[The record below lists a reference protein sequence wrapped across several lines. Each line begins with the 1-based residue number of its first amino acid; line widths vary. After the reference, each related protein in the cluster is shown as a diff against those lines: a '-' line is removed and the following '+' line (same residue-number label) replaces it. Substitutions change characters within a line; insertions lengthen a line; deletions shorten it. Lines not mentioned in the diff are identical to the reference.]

1 MFQKEVMTNDSITNQ
16 DSSSQSKVKKPKA
29 PRISRKK
36 LGEAISNFTS
46 YHKYEVQDIL
56 QALPVVM
63 TDLLMSGARVKIDG
77 LGTFYIKKGATR
89 TFMSTIDGKE
99 HTVKSKDTLAQKPDN
114 ELRRKL
120 NPEDAS
126 LPDDVPEDD
135 E

>member
-1 MFQKEVMTNDSITNQ
+1 MTNDLITNQ
-16 DSSSQSKVKKPKA
+16 DSSSVKVQQNKQPKK

-36 LGEAISNFTS
+36 LCEAISNFTD
-46 YHKYEVQDIL
+46 YHKYEVEDIIK
-56 QALPVVM
+56 ALPIVM

-89 TFMSTIDGKE
+89 TFLSTIDGKE
-99 HTVKSKDTLAQKPDN
+99 HTVKSKDTLALKPDN

-120 NPEDAS
+120 NPEDS
-126 LPDDVPEDD
+126 NLPDDTSEDD

>member
-1 MFQKEVMTNDSITNQ
+1 MTNDMTTNQ
-16 DSSSQSKVKKPKA
+16 DSSLQSKVKQPKK

-46 YHKYEVQDIL
+46 YHKYEVEDIL
-56 QALPVVM
+56 KALPIVM

-89 TFMSTIDGKE
+89 TFLSTIDGKE
-99 HTVKSKDTLAQKPDN
+99 HTVKSKDTLALKPDN

-120 NPEDAS
+120 NPEDAD
-126 LPDDVPEDD
+126 LADDTSED
-135 E
+135 EE

>member
-1 MFQKEVMTNDSITNQ
+1 MTNDQQQFSISTSKSMQ
-16 DSSSQSKVKKPKA
+16 DTDKKKQPKK

-36 LGEAISNFTS
+36 LCEAISNFTD
-46 YHKYEVQDIL
+46 YHKYEVEDIIK
-56 QALPVVM
+56 ALPIVM

-89 TFMSTIDGKE
+89 TFLSTIDGKE
-99 HTVKSKDTLAQKPDN
+99 HTVKSKDTLALKPDN

-120 NPEDAS
+120 NPEDTD
-126 LPDDVPEDD
+126 LPDDTSEDD

>member
-1 MFQKEVMTNDSITNQ
+1 MTNDSTTNQ
-16 DSSSQSKVKKPKA
+16 DSSSVKQKQTKK

-36 LGEAISNFTS
+36 LCEAISNFTD
-46 YHKYEVQDIL
+46 YHKYEVEDIIK
-56 QALPVVM
+56 ALPVVM

-89 TFMSTIDGKE
+89 TFLSTIDGKE
-99 HTVKSKDTLAQKPDN
+99 HTVKSKDTLALKPDN

-120 NPEDAS
+120 NPEDS
-126 LPDDVPEDD
+126 NLPDDASEDD

>member
-1 MFQKEVMTNDSITNQ
+1 MTNDSTTNQ
-16 DSSSQSKVKKPKA
+16 DSSSVKQKQPKK

-36 LGEAISNFTS
+36 LCEAISNFTD
-46 YHKYEVQDIL
+46 YHKYEVEDIIK
-56 QALPVVM
+56 ALPVVM

-89 TFMSTIDGKE
+89 TFLSTIDGKE
-99 HTVKSKDTLAQKPDN
+99 HTVKSKDTLALKPDN

-120 NPEDAS
+120 NPEDSS
-126 LPDDVPEDD
+126 LPDDTSEDD

>member
-1 MFQKEVMTNDSITNQ
+1 MINDQQQYST
-16 DSSSQSKVKKPKA
+16 STSKSMQCTDKPKKPKA

-36 LGEAISNFTS
+36 LSESISNYTD
-46 YHKYEVQDIL
+46 YHKYEVEDIIK
-56 QALPVVM
+56 ALPAVM

-89 TFMSTIDGKE
+89 TFLSTIDGKE
-99 HTVKSKDTLAQKPDN
+99 HTVKSKDTLALKPDN

-120 NPEDAS
+120 NPEDSS
-126 LPDDVPEDD
+126 LPDDTSEDD

>member
-1 MFQKEVMTNDSITNQ
+1 MTNDSITNQ
-16 DSSSQSKVKKPKA
+16 DSSSVKVQQKKQPKK

-36 LGEAISNFTS
+36 LCEALSNFTS
-46 YHKYEVQDIL
+46 YHKYEVEDIIK
-56 QALPVVM
+56 ALPIVM

-89 TFMSTIDGKE
+89 TFLSTIDGKE
-99 HTVKSKDTLAQKPDN
+99 HTVKSKDTLALKPDN

-120 NPEDAS
+120 NPEDVNEAG
-126 LPDDVPEDD
+126 LPDDTSEDD

>member
-1 MFQKEVMTNDSITNQ
+1 MTNDSITNQ
-16 DSSSQSKVKKPKA
+16 DSSSVKVQQNKQTKK

-36 LGEAISNFTS
+36 LCEAISNFTD
-46 YHKYEVQDIL
+46 YHKYEVEDIIK
-56 QALPVVM
+56 ALPVVM

-89 TFMSTIDGKE
+89 TFLSTIDGKE
-99 HTVKSKDTLAQKPDN
+99 HTVKSKDTLALKPDN

-120 NPEDAS
+120 NPEDS
-126 LPDDVPEDD
+126 NLPDDTSEDD